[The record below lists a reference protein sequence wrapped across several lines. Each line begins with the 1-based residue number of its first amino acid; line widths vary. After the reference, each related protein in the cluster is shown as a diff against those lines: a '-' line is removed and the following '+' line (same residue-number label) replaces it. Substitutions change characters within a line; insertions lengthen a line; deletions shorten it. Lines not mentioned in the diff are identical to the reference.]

1 MRNKDLSLDIFKSTI
16 VALTKTKLV
25 VMITCL
31 GLLLACDQKPINTTE
46 ATAANFIYVAH
57 TRLDDNRGIY
67 SKIYDIDFSQFE
79 MTLLGG
85 DLAAN
90 SFSNT
95 AIIQHLDSIFDYKS
109 PRTLWSIGNHD
120 KTSDARFY
128 KTTLKKK
135 YHAYAAHDVT
145 FITLDSQDSLSS
157 IVNEQK
163 DFLLSTLDSIK
174 TSSVLIMT
182 HKLIFMNGHPIM
194 DAEIEA
200 VCNGRR
206 GDCFHCHNP
215 NNFQSDIAPRLKELQ
230 ASGIQVIV
238 VGGDLGYKKSSYEY
252 LDPSGV
258 VYLGNGMWH
267 PKDWN
272 SALVFSKLEQ
282 SPMTYTFTA
291 IDSLVSRQNSLKD

>member
-1 MRNKDLSLDIFKSTI
+1 MDTFKRIISIFNTGKLPAVVAFLTLLFACNEKPLSDLAEDPST
-16 VALTKTKLV
+16 
-25 VMITCL
+25 
-31 GLLLACDQKPINTTE
+31 
-46 ATAANFIYVAH
+46 FIYVAH

-67 SKIYDIDFSQFE
+67 SKIYDIDFSQYE

-95 AIIQHLDSIFDYKS
+95 AIIQHLDSVFDYTS

-120 KTSDARFY
+120 KTSDARFL
-128 KTTLKKK
+128 KTTLKRKF
-135 YHAYAAHDVT
+135 HAYEAHDVT

-163 DFLLSTLDSIK
+163 DFLMATLDSVQT
-174 TSSVLIMT
+174 TSLLILT

-194 DAEIEA
+194 DADIET

-215 NNFQSDIAPRLKELQ
+215 NNFQSEIAPRLKELQ
-230 ASGIQVIV
+230 ARGVQVMV
-238 VGGDLGYKKSSYEY
+238 VGGDLGYKKSSFEY
-252 LDPSGV
+252 VDPSGI

-272 SALVFSKLEQ
+272 SVLVFSKLPQ
-282 SPMTYTFTA
+282 KPMSYSFVA
-291 IDSLVSRQNSLKD
+291 IDSLIHRQNTLMD